1 MPDRAARLARLG
13 TRLVSALAGLLMLA
27 LLAFGG
33 FALWQDAVLRR
44 GAFVGAELLQYK
56 PAAPAADNPTLAG
69 LQTVNPDVCGW
80 LTVDGTGIDYPVV
93 QGATNMDYVN
103 RDVYGDF
110 SLSGAIFLD
119 SRCAADLTDP
129 YTVIYGHHMDNSA
142 MFGDVARFAE
152 ADFFAA
158 HPAGSI
164 SLPDAAY
171 TIELFAC
178 VVTDAYDTAIYTPER
193 YPDDVGALLD
203 YAAAQAVQQ
212 RDIGVTAQDRLV
224 ALSTCGKTA
233 LRCWLPAAALLLAL
247 LCPLPVAAARAGT
260 AIPVSVRTDGA
271 AADAVYTVELTPLD
285 AAPAPV
291 QRALTVKNGG
301 TVYFTGFVFDEP
313 GDYRYLVAE
322 RSGGAAHTTYD
333 AHSYTVTVRVTGR
346 PDGGLAAGLWAVRS
360 GETAKADGVL
370 FVNRYDPPETAAAAV
385 TASAARAGTRTV
397 KAAAPAALP
406 QTGDGFPIEALAA
419 AFCASIIGFG
429 TAWKRR

>member
-1 MPDRAARLARLG
+1 MLDRAARLARLG

-33 FALWQDAVLRR
+33 FALWQDAALRR

-93 QGATNMDYVN
+93 PGA
-103 RDVYGDF
+103 F
-110 SLSGAIFLD
+110 SLSGSVFLD

-152 ADFFAA
+152 ADYFAA

-224 ALSTCGKTA
+224 ALSTCAGSETNGRVVV
-233 LRCWLPAAALLLAL
+233 LGR
-247 LCPLPVAAARAGT
+247 LCPLKEG
-260 AIPVSVRTDGA
+260 
-271 AADAVYTVELTPLD
+271 
-285 AAPAPV
+285 
-291 QRALTVKNGG
+291 
-301 TVYFTGFVFDEP
+301 DEM
-313 GDYRYLVAE
+313 
-322 RSGGAAHTTYD
+322 
-333 AHSYTVTVRVTGR
+333 
-346 PDGGLAAGLWAVRS
+346 
-360 GETAKADGVL
+360 
-370 FVNRYDPPETAAAAV
+370 
-385 TASAARAGTRTV
+385 
-397 KAAAPAALP
+397 
-406 QTGDGFPIEALAA
+406 Q
-419 AFCASIIGFG
+419 
-429 TAWKRR
+429 

>member
-1 MPDRAARLARLG
+1 MLNRAARLARLG

-33 FALWQDAVLRR
+33 FALWQDAALRR

-80 LTVDGTGIDYPVV
+80 LTVDGTGIDYPIV

-152 ADFFAA
+152 ADYFAA

-193 YPDDVGALLD
+193 YPDDVG
-203 YAAAQAVQQ
+203 
-212 RDIGVTAQDRLV
+212 G
-224 ALSTCGKTA
+224 
-233 LRCWLPAAALLLAL
+233 
-247 LCPLPVAAARAGT
+247 
-260 AIPVSVRTDGA
+260 
-271 AADAVYTVELTPLD
+271 
-285 AAPAPV
+285 
-291 QRALTVKNGG
+291 
-301 TVYFTGFVFDEP
+301 
-313 GDYRYLVAE
+313 
-322 RSGGAAHTTYD
+322 
-333 AHSYTVTVRVTGR
+333 
-346 PDGGLAAGLWAVRS
+346 AAGLCGGAGR
-360 GETAKADGVL
+360 
-370 FVNRYDPPETAAAAV
+370 AAAGHRCDGAGP
-385 TASAARAGTRTV
+385 AGGAFDLRRERDKRAGRR
-397 KAAAPAALP
+397 AGAALP
-406 QTGDGFPIEALAA
+406 PE
-419 AFCASIIGFG
+419 
-429 TAWKRR
+429 RRR

>member
-33 FALWQDAVLRR
+33 FALWQDAALRR

-152 ADFFAA
+152 ADYFAA

-193 YPDDVGALLD
+193 YHDDVGALLD

-212 RDIGVTAQDRLV
+212 RDIGVTAQDRLL
-224 ALSTCGKTA
+224 ALSTCAGSETNGRVVVLGRLCPLKEEMKCNDLWQNGPA
-233 LRCWLPAAALLLAL
+233 VLAARSGPAAGAALPAARGGCAGGHGDPRQ
-247 LCPLPVAAARAGT
+247 CPHRRRGGGRRLYG
-260 AIPVSVRTDGA
+260 G
-271 AADAVYTVELTPLD
+271 ADAAGRGPRAC
-285 AAPAPV
+285 AAC
-291 QRALTVKNGG
+291 
-301 TVYFTGFVFDEP
+301 
-313 GDYRYLVAE
+313 
-322 RSGGAAHTTYD
+322 
-333 AHSYTVTVRVTGR
+333 
-346 PDGGLAAGLWAVRS
+346 PDR
-360 GETAKADGVL
+360 K
-370 FVNRYDPPETAAAAV
+370 
-385 TASAARAGTRTV
+385 
-397 KAAAPAALP
+397 
-406 QTGDGFPIEALAA
+406 
-419 AFCASIIGFG
+419 
-429 TAWKRR
+429 KRRHRVFYGLCL

>member
-1 MPDRAARLARLG
+1 MLDRAARLARLG

-33 FALWQDAVLRR
+33 FALWQDAALRC

-56 PAAPAADNPTLAG
+56 PAAPAADNPTLAE

-110 SLSGAIFLD
+110 FFFFAIFLD

-152 ADFFAA
+152 ADYFAA

-224 ALSTCGKTA
+224 ALSTCAGSETNGRVVV
-233 LRCWLPAAALLLAL
+233 LGR
-247 LCPLPVAAARAGT
+247 LCPLKEG
-260 AIPVSVRTDGA
+260 
-271 AADAVYTVELTPLD
+271 
-285 AAPAPV
+285 
-291 QRALTVKNGG
+291 
-301 TVYFTGFVFDEP
+301 DEM
-313 GDYRYLVAE
+313 
-322 RSGGAAHTTYD
+322 
-333 AHSYTVTVRVTGR
+333 
-346 PDGGLAAGLWAVRS
+346 
-360 GETAKADGVL
+360 
-370 FVNRYDPPETAAAAV
+370 
-385 TASAARAGTRTV
+385 
-397 KAAAPAALP
+397 
-406 QTGDGFPIEALAA
+406 Q
-419 AFCASIIGFG
+419 
-429 TAWKRR
+429 